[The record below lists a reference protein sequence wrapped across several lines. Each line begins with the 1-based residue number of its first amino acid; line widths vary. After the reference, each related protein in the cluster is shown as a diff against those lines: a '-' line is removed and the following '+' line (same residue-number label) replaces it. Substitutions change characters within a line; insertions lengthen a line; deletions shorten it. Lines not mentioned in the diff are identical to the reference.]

1 MNELKPL
8 HTDNQEDVPRRVWNQ
23 VEGKLN
29 NDRQKR
35 KLLRLRMITGVA
47 ACFIVASIFSY
58 ISLGF
63 DHSNNQTFA
72 SNENYKSMAFEA
84 LEAPTSQLFDYNQ
97 VNDLK
102 TTLVKMEPSFAR
114 RRK

>member
-8 HTDNQEDVPRRVWNQ
+8 HTDNHEDVPRRVWNQ

-47 ACFIVASIFSY
+47 ACFILASVFSFF
-58 ISLGF
+58 STGL

-72 SNENYKSMAFEA
+72 SNENYKSMVFEDLEEPSA
-84 LEAPTSQLFDYNQ
+84 LLFDYTQ
-97 VNDLK
+97 LQQLRS
-102 TTLVKMEPSFAR
+102 TLVKIDPVFAR
-114 RRK
+114 RSN

>member
-8 HTDNQEDVPRRVWNQ
+8 HTDNHEDVPRRVWNQ

-29 NDRQKR
+29 SDRQKS

-47 ACFIVASIFSY
+47 ACFIVASVFSY
-58 ISLGF
+58 IKLGF
-63 DHSNNQTFA
+63 DQTNNQAFA
-72 SNENYKSMAFEA
+72 SNENYKSMAFEV
-84 LEAPTSQLFDYNQ
+84 LEEPTEQLYDYNQ
-97 VNDLK
+97 VNQLK
-102 TTLVKMEPSFAR
+102 STLVKMEPGFAR